1 MTRGKP
7 KTRVSGTR
15 NQGFGFLTIE
25 SWFEGKVELWK
36 MIKYGKNLVGTQNI
50 EIWKP
55 ILPLIRDDDDGVVYV
70 VVVVANYFGW
80 TYYCGKRGNKYLV
93 YLFSTQI
100 FARISNSSIWLKIHT
115 FLFCVFKIVGI
126 VIAAITTISLR
137 KFDNC
142 SKAWKQNVCWQ
153 MTRSIILGKNKW
165 TNCVSLLW
173 HLQGVNI
180 ENQKN

>member
-7 KTRVSGTR
+7 KTRVSVTR
-15 NQGFGFLTIE
+15 KPMFWVSHNWELVWRK
-25 SWFEGKVELWK
+25 SWTL
-36 MIKYGKNLVGTQNI
+36 KNDQIWQKFGTQNI

-55 ILPLIRDDDDGVVYV
+55 IIPLIRDDDDGVVYV

-80 TYYCGKRGNKYLV
+80 TYYCGKRGNNYLV

-153 MTRSIILGKNKW
+153 MTRSIIGKK
-165 TNCVSLLW
+165 
-173 HLQGVNI
+173 
-180 ENQKN
+180 